1 MAPSR
6 TADDFRAM
14 VARMLLSA
22 SRGGPVVDFLDEVTS
37 FLLEESGAS
46 AVVVRLE
53 SWGPGIRCRA
63 IRSAPRSFRFE
74 TDRPAPATLPG
85 GVDAARALLCRAL
98 LEGAR
103 GTPFTARGSFWCE
116 DALTLAPID
125 AGARGR
131 ADVARWAASGGF
143 RALALVPVPAENE
156 VVGIL
161 QFIAQRAGAFTRGD
175 VELFEDLAGVFA
187 LALEHH
193 RAQWAL
199 GERVKELTCLY
210 GISRLAERHDAPLAD
225 LLPQIVEQ
233 LPPGWQYPEHCAA
246 RIVLDDVETAS
257 RGFVPARQCQRAP
270 IVALGTTRGF
280 VEVVYVR
287 PMPEIDEGPFLAEER
302 NLIHG
307 VAAQLALMLERRE
320 AAAATARLE
329 EQLRHADRLKTI
341 GTLTAGVAHELNEPL
356 GAILGFAQLAQE
368 GPGLPPETR
377 GDLERVV
384 GAALRA
390 REIIKKLM
398 YFGRQAPQ
406 RPQDVELGSIAR
418 EAIGLVERRLE
429 AQSIALTL
437 DLAEPSPRAVADAGQ
452 LLQVLVNLL
461 VNAVQAMPRGGRLTV
476 QTFGEPADGA
486 GRAATSC
493 VRVADTGVG
502 MTDDVRTQLFVPFFT
517 TKQVGQGTGLGLSVV
532 HGIVSAH
539 GGTIDVTSAVG
550 AGTAFT
556 VRLPA
561 PPSAS
566 PAPPAQEHDA

>member
-1 MAPSR
+1 MSLSR
-6 TADDFRAM
+6 TADGFRAT
-14 VARMLLSA
+14 VARLLLSA
-22 SRGGPVVDFLDEVTS
+22 SRGGPVVGFLDEVTS
-37 FLLEESGAS
+37 FLLDESGAS

-63 IRSAPRSFRFE
+63 IRSAPQSFRFE

-98 LEGAR
+98 LDGAR
-103 GTPFTARGSFWCE
+103 GAPFTARGSFWCE
-116 DALTLAPID
+116 DAQMLDPVAL
-125 AGARGR
+125 GARGA

-143 RALALVPVPAENE
+143 RALALVPVPAEAE

-161 QFIAQRAGAFTRGD
+161 QFIAQRPGAFAPDD
-175 VELFEDLAGVFA
+175 VELFEDIAGVFA

-210 GISRLAERHDAPLAD
+210 GISRLAERHDAPLAE
-225 LLPQIVEQ
+225 LLPRIVEE

-257 RGFVPARQCQRAP
+257 RGFVPSRQCQRAP
-270 IVALGTTRGF
+270 IVALGRVRGF

-307 VAAQLALMLERRE
+307 VAAQLALLLERRE

-356 GAILGFAQLAQE
+356 GAILGFAQLAQD

-377 GDLERVV
+377 GDLARVV

-406 RPQDVELGSIAR
+406 RPQDVELGAIVR
-418 EAIGLVERRLE
+418 EATGLVERRLE
-429 AQSIALTL
+429 AQTIELAL
-437 DLAEPSPRAVADAGQ
+437 DLSEPSPRAVADAGQ
-452 LLQVLVNLL
+452 LVQVLVNLL
-461 VNAVQAMPRGGRLTV
+461 VNAVQAMPQGGRLTV
-476 QTFGEPADGA
+476 QTFDEPAAGPA
-486 GRAATSC
+486 GRTMSC
-493 VRVADTGVG
+493 VRVIDTGVG

-532 HGIVSAH
+532 HGIVTAH
-539 GGTIDVTSAVG
+539 GGTIDVASAP
-550 AGTAFT
+550 ARGTTVT

-561 PPSAS
+561 PP
-566 PAPPAQEHDA
+566 AQEHEA